1 MVLFTKSII
10 KQLEKKPLYSTEG
23 QGMKANVI
31 VKIFNPFGAGTW
43 LITEGEKQENGDWLL
58 FGYFHL
64 HEWEWGYVLMS
75 DLVNTRIGCYR
86 LRLEREM
93 YQKGTVEDFCR

>member
-1 MVLFTKSII
+1 
-10 KQLEKKPLYSTEG
+10 
-23 QGMKANVI
+23 MKAKVI

-75 DLVNTRIGCYR
+75 DLVNTRIGRYR